1 MSLTLKWQ
9 DVSGLVRMS
18 NALGRLDS
26 HQKHLAL
33 QRAVNHTGAKARTQV
48 IRALAEQTGLRYG
61 VIKSAVRTG
70 KAWGASSTSFT
81 EGRGSLTYV
90 LSSKGGDI
98 SLKYFR
104 ARETRAGVTAAPF
117 GKRELREGT
126 FIKGGRFPN
135 RVAANGLNGHVYKRT
150 GQGRGPLE
158 LQNSGVV
165 IPAEMLKGA
174 PREAFLKTVNEELPN
189 RVMHEIERLAP
200 GIFS

>member
-1 MSLTLKWQ
+1 MTLTLQWQ
-9 DVSGLVRMS
+9 DISGMVRLS
-18 NALGRLDS
+18 NAMGRLDS

-33 QRAVNHTGAKARTQV
+33 QRAVNHTGNKARTKV
-48 IRALAEQTGLRYG
+48 IRALADQTGLKYG
-61 VIKSAVRTG
+61 VIKRAVRTG
-70 KAWGASSTSFT
+70 KAWGASATSFT
-81 EGRGSLTYV
+81 EGRGSLSYT
-90 LSSKGGDI
+90 LSSKGGNI
-98 SLKYFR
+98 SLKHFG

-126 FIKGGRFPN
+126 FIKGGRFPK
-135 RVAANGLNGHVYKRT
+135 RVTAKRLNGHVYKRT

-174 PREAFLKTVNEELPN
+174 SREAFMKTVEAELPK